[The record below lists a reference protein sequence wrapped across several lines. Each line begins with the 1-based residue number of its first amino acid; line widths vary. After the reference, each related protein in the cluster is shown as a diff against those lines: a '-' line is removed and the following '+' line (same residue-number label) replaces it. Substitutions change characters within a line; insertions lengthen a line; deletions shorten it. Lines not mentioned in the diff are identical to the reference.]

1 MNFFALLSVPGPRIR
16 RIDVAQDVQQELTQL
31 FTDQYADF
39 CDGVLETVPLDGG
52 YSPEPHELMCI
63 DNFDDVDG
71 ISDAISEPTSIQA
84 LAADSL
90 TINSI
95 VGIFA
100 GAEADGHPRAMLQV
114 FDKRR
119 SLASTGFTIIH
130 RNQTFTKLVE
140 PGLIFDS
147 SITARLENSKLCFR
161 SLFKVRRLFDVDD
174 YYKEATNEELA
185 SFAQHA
191 RLAAPADFNLA
202 DLADTWIR
210 RKITLI
216 QASGLLDTTPADK
229 IQQIANTFN
238 IQLEVI
244 GQGNEAKL
252 TLPNQKRDLKAF
264 LKFLNDDFYQS
275 PLTDVQYVSSSKRKL
290 PVPHP

>member
-1 MNFFALLSVPGPRIR
+1 
-16 RIDVAQDVQQELTQL
+16 
-31 FTDQYADF
+31 
-39 CDGVLETVPLDGG
+39 
-52 YSPEPHELMCI
+52 
-63 DNFDDVDG
+63 
-71 ISDAISEPTSIQA
+71 
-84 LAADSL
+84 
-90 TINSI
+90 
-95 VGIFA
+95 
-100 GAEADGHPRAMLQV
+100 
-114 FDKRR
+114 
-119 SLASTGFTIIH
+119 
-130 RNQTFTKLVE
+130 
-140 PGLIFDS
+140 
-147 SITARLENSKLCFR
+147 
-161 SLFKVRRLFDVDD
+161 LFKVRRLFDVDD